1 MKVKLLRKIRKRY
14 DITHYPNGLYLFGSF
29 EQGPI
34 TILNDNQDS
43 WRITYS
49 NKDKK
54 QAYDYLYK
62 TLLIWIETDYGKFRS
77 KKSKIKTEKLW
88 YK

>member
-54 QAYDYLYK
+54 NK
-62 TLLIWIETDYGKFRS
+62 HMIIC
-77 KKSKIKTEKLW
+77 IKHF
-88 YK
+88 